1 VFFVS
6 NIPVKDSL
14 QKNRKK
20 IRKKLPI
27 TKLGKKELFEKN
39 SGYTNFDKAEG
50 MWTSP
55 VAQLID
61 DIFPTRR
68 PTWQMGLSVLRG
80 RIDEEEGKTLTPIIK
95 SGAEE
100 GTCFMTMIIVQYRT
114 LTLAVKRNF
123 FDYSKD

>member
-1 VFFVS
+1 MLFVS

-55 VAQLID
+55 VAEPID
-61 DIFPTRR
+61 DIFP
-68 PTWQMGLSVLRG
+68 V
-80 RIDEEEGKTLTPIIK
+80 
-95 SGAEE
+95 
-100 GTCFMTMIIVQYRT
+100 
-114 LTLAVKRNF
+114 
-123 FDYSKD
+123 